1 LNRKKFQLDFF
12 LKILYIVNR
21 QERLLHSNNGKMEM
35 ADSKGNRNKA
45 IETRTKDFKMPPIQR
60 ARINLR
66 DILEN
71 LENNEDENDFECA

>member
-21 QERLLHSNNGKMEM
+21 QERLLHSKIGKGKM
-35 ADSKGNRNKA
+35 ADSKGKRNKA

-60 ARINLR
+60 ERINLR

-71 LENNEDENDFECA
+71 LETAEDENEFECA